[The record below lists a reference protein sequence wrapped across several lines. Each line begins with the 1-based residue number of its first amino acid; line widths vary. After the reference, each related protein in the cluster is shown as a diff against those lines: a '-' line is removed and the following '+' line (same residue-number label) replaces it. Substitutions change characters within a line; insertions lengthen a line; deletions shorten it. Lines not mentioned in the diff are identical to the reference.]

1 MQEFSALVSAVT
13 TMFLLLIIGFIARK
27 LGYMDEKLS
36 KGISNLIIC
45 VAQPFMIIGSII
57 GIPYSDENIKSGLLI
72 LGISAIVHTIA
83 AVVAFFAT
91 CRFKDVDERRI
102 TEFGMIFANNGFLGF
117 PILQAVFGDIGV
129 FYGSF
134 YIIVFN
140 IVTWTYGMIVLGKAR
155 KQIKMNFK
163 NMIINFGTTPCLIGI
178 ALFLLKVKF
187 PEPLMEATNYMGSLC
202 TPLSMLI
209 IGGLLAN
216 IPWNKMFVNLK
227 VYYQCL
233 VRLIIVPLIVILVTR
248 LLNLDYTFS
257 LFAAILA
264 AMPTAANTS
273 MFAEKYDIKPEY
285 SAHGVGMSTLFSA
298 VTVPVMMLIAKGL
311 FTAFGG

>member
-1 MQEFSALVSAVT
+1 MEEFSALVSAVS
-13 TMFLLLIIGFIARK
+13 TMFLLLIIGYAARK

-45 VAQPFMIIGSII
+45 VAQPFMIIDSII
-57 GIPYSDENIKSGLLI
+57 GIPFSAENIKSGVLI

-83 AVVAFFAT
+83 ATVAYFAT
-91 CRFKDVDERRI
+91 CRFKDNDERRI

-140 IVTWTYGMIVLGKAR
+140 IVTWTYGMLVLGKAR

-163 NMIINFGTTPCLIGI
+163 NMILNFGTTPCLIGI
-178 ALFLLKVKF
+178 VLFILRVKF
-187 PEPLMEATNYMGSLC
+187 PEPILSATNYMGSLC

-216 IPWNKMFVNLK
+216 IPFKKLFVNLK

-233 VRLIIVPLIVILVTR
+233 IRLIVVPLIVITVTR
-248 LLNLDYTFS
+248 LLRLDYTFS

-264 AMPTAANTS
+264 AMPTASNTS
-273 MFAEKYDIKPEY
+273 MFAERFDLKPEY
-285 SAHGVGMSTLFSA
+285 SAHAVGMSTLLSA
-298 VTVPVMMLIAKGL
+298 LTVPLMMLIAKAL
-311 FTAFGG
+311 FGVFG

>member
-1 MQEFSALVSAVT
+1 MGEFVALLNAVG
-13 TMFLLLIIGFIARK
+13 TMFILLIIGYAARK

-57 GIPYSDENIKSGLLI
+57 NIPFSIENVKSGLVVMLI
-72 LGISAIVHTIA
+72 ATIVHVNA
-83 AVVAFFAT
+83 AIFAFLAT
-91 CRFKDVDERRI
+91 FKYKNVDERRI

-117 PILQAVFGDIGV
+117 PILEAVFGDIGL

-134 YIIVFN
+134 YIIIFN
-140 IVTWTYGMIVLGKAR
+140 IVTWTYGMFVLGRAR
-155 KQIKMNFK
+155 PEIKMSFK
-163 NMIINFGTTPCLIGI
+163 NMFINFGTTPCIIG
-178 ALFLLKVKF
+178 LVFFFLRIKF
-187 PEPLMEATNYMGSLC
+187 PQVVLDATDYMGSLC

-216 IPWNKMFVNLK
+216 IPFKKLFTNLK
-227 VYYQCL
+227 VYYLCV
-233 VRLIIVPLIVILVTR
+233 VRLIVCPLFVIIIMRV
-248 LLNLDYTFS
+248 LNFNYTFS

-273 MFAEKYDIKPEY
+273 MFAEKYDILPEY

-298 VTVPVMMLIAKGL
+298 ATVPLMMLVAKGM
-311 FTAFGG
+311 FTQFAG